1 MNSPQRPNANT
12 LVFVPCFNEAENV
25 TPLIAKI
32 SEVAPTADILFC
44 DDNSPDGTGE
54 VLQGLQSQYPRLQLM
69 RRAGKLGVGSAHL
82 DGIRYALAHGYTH
95 LVTMDCDFTHSPE
108 DIPRLLD
115 AAKDADIVVGSRFLS
130 EDSLPGWTAY
140 RRTMTRVGH
149 QVTSTL
155 LGIPNDATTA
165 FRVYRLDRIN
175 PRLFD
180 HFTER
185 GYAFFLHS
193 LHHAIRHGYQ
203 IVDVSI
209 VLPART
215 YGHSKM
221 SVREIAR
228 SVQQIAAL
236 AGQRTVDP
244 QALPL
249 SRTDEGDPQ
258 NGSEWDAYWEAAK
271 APTLA
276 YSVAATAYRN
286 LFIKPNLTRVMNDEF
301 APGARLLH
309 AGCGSGQVDSGI
321 TGRFAIT
328 AVDLSPAA
336 LRRYR
341 RENPGVRD
349 VQRADI
355 LALPFADGVFDGA
368 YNLGVLEHFSEA
380 DAVAALNELRRVTS
394 PGGKVVVFWP
404 HRFATSGLVLDTIH
418 FVARDVLGG
427 DLQLHPPE
435 HSRMP
440 GRAFAEQ
447 VFHAARMKLTRY
459 EFGPRDLFVQAIAVG
474 EVQ

>member
-276 YSVAATAYRN
+276 YSVAAPASS
-286 LFIKPNLTRVMNDEF
+286 
-301 APGARLLH
+301 ARSTSP
-309 AGCGSGQVDSGI
+309 ASPADQCGSL
-321 TGRFAIT
+321 R
-328 AVDLSPAA
+328 DLSAQRALPRPSHRDLWRLADRR
-336 LRRYR
+336 LRRR
-341 RENPGVRD
+341 RRR
-349 VQRADI
+349 RAGRI
-355 LALPFADGVFDGA
+355 CRCWACGERG
-368 YNLGVLEHFSEA
+368 
-380 DAVAALNELRRVTS
+380 RRQ
-394 PGGKVVVFWP
+394 PREG
-404 HRFATSGLVLDTIH
+404 
-418 FVARDVLGG
+418 
-427 DLQLHPPE
+427 
-435 HSRMP
+435 
-440 GRAFAEQ
+440 GRA
-447 VFHAARMKLTRY
+447 
-459 EFGPRDLFVQAIAVG
+459 PR
-474 EVQ
+474 